1 MGNELISRSKKKNIP
16 LSYWKVSAS
25 GMGMGKG
32 FELVWSNY
40 YEIWLELCLFT
51 WKMSGE
57 WITYQLSR
65 FE

>member
-1 MGNELISRSKKKNIP
+1 
-16 LSYWKVSAS
+16 
-25 GMGMGKG
+25 MGMGKG